1 MRANKIF
8 FMKKIFLLVFILPVL
23 CTNESY
29 SQFEK
34 NGGSVYSIFGLGDYN
49 YSTSMRTDAMGILG
63 FSLSGNYTNSLNPAC
78 WTKIPTTKF
87 STKFNFAK
95 TKSTDGTY
103 TSDRTYSDFGGF
115 NLSIPIDPSNGLI
128 IDLGLNTMTLVN
140 YDIILRG
147 SSLGENYTQT
157 YNGSGGISR
166 ITFGAS
172 YEFFKTL
179 DIGAQF
185 NYALGNTT
193 KTNEIDFD
201 NPSIFGTRNQIITSY
216 SGIYLNS
223 GLLFHGFDKLFK
235 SNKLSNLTLGAFFS
249 TPGYLYTK
257 LSGSFKRVTNTDSID
272 NLGSGKVKL
281 PWSGG
286 IGLTNEFSESF
297 IVSADV
303 FFQNWSSFQVTDTAG
318 TTTHPPEIV
327 NNLRAGIGLEFT
339 PSRRFE
345 TPIYERMSYRLG
357 ASYTQDYL
365 EINGTSIN
373 AIGINAGFSI
383 PLSMFNSLDLTFSYK
398 TRGTT
403 TNGLVKDNVFGIGAS
418 VNLGELW
425 FLRPKGE

>member
-1 MRANKIF
+1 MSAKNIF
-8 FMKKIFLLVFILPVL
+8 FMKKIPVLIFILSVL
-23 CTNESY
+23 LPGKSY

-49 YSTSMRTDAMGILG
+49 YSSSMRTDAMGVLG
-63 FSLSGNYTNSLNPAC
+63 ISLGGNYTNSLNPAC
-78 WTKIPTTKF
+78 WTRIPTTKF
-87 STKFNFAK
+87 STKFNFAN
-95 TKSTDGTY
+95 TRSSDGTY
-103 TSDRTYSDFGGF
+103 TSNRSYAGFDGF
-115 NLSIPIDPSNGLI
+115 NLSIPVNPSKGLI
-128 IDLGLNTMTLVN
+128 LDLGLNTMTLVN

-166 ITFGAS
+166 ISFGAS

-179 DIGAQF
+179 DLGAQF
-185 NYALGNTT
+185 NYAFGNIT

-201 NPSIFGTRNQIITSY
+201 NSSLFGTRNQIITSY
-216 SGIYLNS
+216 SGVYLNS

-235 SNKLSNLTLGAFFS
+235 SKKLSNLTLGAFFS

-257 LSGSFKRVTNTDSID
+257 LSGNFKRVTNTDSID

-286 IGLTNEFSESF
+286 IGLTNEFSQFF

-303 FFQNWSSFQVTDTAG
+303 FFQNWSSFQVTDTTG
-318 TTTHPPEIV
+318 TTTHPPEIK
-327 NNLRAGIGLEFT
+327 NSLKAGIGMEFT
-339 PSRRFE
+339 PSRKFE
-345 TPIYERMSYRLG
+345 ASIYKRMSYRLG

-365 EINGTSIN
+365 KINGTSIN
-373 AIGINAGFSI
+373 AIGINAGLSI

-403 TNGLVKDNVFGIGAS
+403 TNGLVKDNVYGIGAS
-418 VNLGELW
+418 INIGELW
-425 FLRPKGE
+425 FLKPKGE